1 MLSLAILIAPMGA
14 GCKWLF
20 FRFNR
25 RPNRQPRIVILNYN
39 YSSLNE
45 NNPESLFVR
54 ELTVVAP

>member
-1 MLSLAILIAPMGA
+1 MAI
-14 GCKWLF
+14 

-54 ELTVVAP
+54 ELTVIAP